1 MRLLS
6 PLHAL
11 SAIST
16 IDSRSTR
23 TAPRRRTALGAVVAA
38 MLAVVTLG
46 ATPETAQAA
55 TRDAYLHPF
64 ASTSP
69 WNTAIGSSAK
79 FEAAGGTRITSF
91 LTAKPVINSA
101 VWSTPVYRAT
111 NSDVYATLKSVRTGQ
126 SWKIRIPSAAKGAA
140 GSGGYADGHAT
151 IVQPDGK
158 TVYDTYKLV
167 KKSSTL
173 WEAQVAKVADLKG
186 SGTHL
191 GVRAAGTPG
200 MAGLIRAHEVKNKAI
215 PHALAIAVPDAVLKS
230 GFVWPAKSQD
240 TNGATAY
247 KGQIPMGSLLAL
259 PGSVNLSTMGL
270 SPEGLALG
278 KALQN
283 YGAYVV
289 DRSSMDSLYCEVACD
304 PTATA
309 RMSADWKRLQ
319 LQMRVVLNNTSTT
332 VGGGGTPRVAAAA
345 ALY

>member
-1 MRLLS
+1 M
-6 PLHAL
+6 H
-11 SAIST
+11 ST
-16 IDSRSTR
+16 T
-23 TAPRRRTALGAVVAA
+23 TTTPRRRTALGAVIAA
-38 MLAVVTLG
+38 MLAVITLG
-46 ATPETAQAA
+46 ATPESAQAA
-55 TRDAYLHPF
+55 TRDPWLHPF
-64 ASTSP
+64 ASSSP
-69 WNTAIGSSAK
+69 WNTAIGSYAK
-79 FEAAGGTRITSF
+79 FESATGARTASF
-91 LTAKPVINSA
+91 LKVKPVINHT

-111 NSDVYATLKSVRTGQ
+111 TSDVYATLKSVRTGQ
-126 SWKIRIPSAAKGAA
+126 SWKIRIPSGAKGAA
-140 GSGGYADGHAT
+140 GTGGYSDGHAT

-167 KKSSTL
+167 KKSTTL
-173 WEAQVAKVADLKG
+173 WEAQVAKVASTVS

-200 MAGLIRAHEVKNKAI
+200 MAGLIRAHEVKNKSI

-247 KGQIPMGSLLAL
+247 KGQVPMGSLLAI

-289 DRSSMDSLYCEVACD
+289 DRSGMDSLYCEVACD
-304 PTATA
+304 ATA
-309 RMSADWKRLQ
+309 VARMATDWKKLQ
-319 LQMRVVLNNTSTT
+319 LQMRAVTNNTSST

-345 ALY
+345 AVS